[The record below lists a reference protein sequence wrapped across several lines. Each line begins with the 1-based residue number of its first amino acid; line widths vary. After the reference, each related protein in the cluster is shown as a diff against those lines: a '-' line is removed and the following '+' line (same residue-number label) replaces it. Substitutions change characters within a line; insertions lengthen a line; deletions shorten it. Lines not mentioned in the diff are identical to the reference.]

1 MRLTSAHAHEVEER
15 MLERFSGP
23 RLLRRNR
30 RLHSQ
35 SLKCGCGLHQFN
47 GDTSPIALGLVKPFV
62 DTNEW
67 HHQGFDD
74 VKGARPGECPAVLKS
89 FFAMREAEMRRCG
102 LAAIRHSEIIVNLL
116 LGQNGF
122 DCVQGLSMKA
132 EYLIV
137 GHHRGRAHE
146 NYPLALGWQAAHS

>member
-1 MRLTSAHAHEVEER
+1 MHMKSKSACSKGFLGR
-15 MLERFSGP
+15 DFCGGIGGSIL
-23 RLLRRNR
+23 N
-30 RLHSQ
+30 HS
-35 SLKCGCGLHQFN
+35 SCYGGASSGCGLHQFN